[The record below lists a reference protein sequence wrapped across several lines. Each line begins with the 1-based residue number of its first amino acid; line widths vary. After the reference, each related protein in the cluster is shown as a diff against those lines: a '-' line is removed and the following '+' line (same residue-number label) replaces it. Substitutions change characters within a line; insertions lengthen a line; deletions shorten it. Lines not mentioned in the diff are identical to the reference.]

1 MGKLRPAVI
10 DMCKCF
16 EEGLSSFIKTLVVT
30 DAKDNTTKQC
40 QQEELEPVEKQKR
53 KRVAQ
58 KPKETAKRR
67 KQQGTHE
74 ESIPVVHSVSVG
86 ATTTEPEIAPPLVQE
101 QAVSVGRPEDRDV
114 MGHENEQVIA
124 MQSPFDMRSPVNQ
137 DCEQA
142 RKPNVPTELPL
153 VLVHVPGSCDVT
165 PEALKQTE
173 LPYATG
179 HVSGSFD
186 VTPDTLKP
194 TELPNGTPNVP
205 GSSGVTPDALKQ
217 LQIYGTCS
225 KSNHEKDQAFQH
237 LDDQMQNIISSKD
250 SVETRTQPLKSEG
263 DTCSPIRSRPVTR
276 STSPKLRVSTAK
288 KVADSPRR
296 LTRFATAQARAKQIN
311 LYRTGEAKEVEMNRN
326 LNSQFQ
332 SAQEEMESDSQ
343 RARRVL
349 IEDCPSFD
357 LGFHSQSQG
366 NACDAKELHGTQLE
380 LVVVSSNDDSG
391 DTLDKI
397 YSNIELPTVTPASE
411 IKPLSEEAIVT
422 SAAHSSCTPVPQA
435 HQKRVVKLA
444 QNQKSPFVQ
453 YDKMEVATKFANEVY
468 SRICSF
474 GGDTDDEANNAK
486 IIDYGT
492 NYVYLRDLADS
503 VRPRAWLSNSTCDL
517 ALHVLRIEMAK
528 QKKHVMPLRLAVSS
542 YKL

>member
-1 MGKLRPAVI
+1 V
-10 DMCKCF
+10 
-16 EEGLSSFIKTLVVT
+16 
-30 DAKDNTTKQC
+30 
-40 QQEELEPVEKQKR
+40 
-53 KRVAQ
+53 
-58 KPKETAKRR
+58 
-67 KQQGTHE
+67 
-74 ESIPVVHSVSVG
+74 
-86 ATTTEPEIAPPLVQE
+86 
-101 QAVSVGRPEDRDV
+101 
-114 MGHENEQVIA
+114 
-124 MQSPFDMRSPVNQ
+124 
-137 DCEQA
+137 
-142 RKPNVPTELPL
+142 
-153 VLVHVPGSCDVT
+153 
-165 PEALKQTE
+165 
-173 LPYATG
+173 
-179 HVSGSFD
+179 
-186 VTPDTLKP
+186 
-194 TELPNGTPNVP
+194 
-205 GSSGVTPDALKQ
+205 
-217 LQIYGTCS
+217 
-225 KSNHEKDQAFQH
+225 
-237 LDDQMQNIISSKD
+237 
-250 SVETRTQPLKSEG
+250 
-263 DTCSPIRSRPVTR
+263 
-276 STSPKLRVSTAK
+276 
-288 KVADSPRR
+288 
-296 LTRFATAQARAKQIN
+296 
-311 LYRTGEAKEVEMNRN
+311 YRTGEAKEVEMNRN

-453 YDKMEVATKFANEVY
+453 YDKTEVATKFANEVY

-542 YKL
+542 YKLIFTVFLSFFFPFQICVTSFDTDVCFLHHCPLFFFGYMLFFFTKTKLSSTMCLHDRFVKKQFKMTTENRLDHKEQVSGCKLLAYFLLVHFFLCNNFCIICALARSVSLYCKI

>member
-1 MGKLRPAVI
+1 
-10 DMCKCF
+10 
-16 EEGLSSFIKTLVVT
+16 
-30 DAKDNTTKQC
+30 
-40 QQEELEPVEKQKR
+40 
-53 KRVAQ
+53 
-58 KPKETAKRR
+58 
-67 KQQGTHE
+67 
-74 ESIPVVHSVSVG
+74 
-86 ATTTEPEIAPPLVQE
+86 
-101 QAVSVGRPEDRDV
+101 
-114 MGHENEQVIA
+114 
-124 MQSPFDMRSPVNQ
+124 
-137 DCEQA
+137 
-142 RKPNVPTELPL
+142 
-153 VLVHVPGSCDVT
+153 
-165 PEALKQTE
+165 
-173 LPYATG
+173 
-179 HVSGSFD
+179 
-186 VTPDTLKP
+186 
-194 TELPNGTPNVP
+194 
-205 GSSGVTPDALKQ
+205 
-217 LQIYGTCS
+217 
-225 KSNHEKDQAFQH
+225 
-237 LDDQMQNIISSKD
+237 MQNIISSKE
-250 SVETRTQPLKSEG
+250 SVETGTQPLKNER
-263 DTCSPIRSRPVTR
+263 DKCSSIRSRPVTR

-311 LYRTGEAKEVEMNRN
+311 VYRTGEAKEVEMNRN

-397 YSNIELPTVTPASE
+397 YSNIELPTATPASE

-453 YDKMEVATKFANEVY
+453 YDKTEVATKFANEVY